1 MSTEGP
7 KRKFDVDAYAS
18 KYRGSL
24 ERVEHPPENDAK
36 YGMKN

>member
-7 KRKFDVDAYAS
+7 KRKFDVGAYAS
-18 KYRGSL
+18 KYRGYL
-24 ERVEHPPENDAK
+24 ERVEHPPEDNTK